1 MQVPGA
7 LFKPNLEKM
16 KKIYLKKNSLYFGKC
31 NFLALI
37 FKKSSY
43 ISGNGNPKK
52 FLTFKKIR
60 LSSSNIKKFVIYSTK
75 KTFLIFRETETL
87 KTSYIWGSNFPSSK
101 SKNNPLLKSF
111 LHFWK
116 IKLFNSKLKDFLYFR
131 KNFKSLKIKN
141 F

>member
-16 KKIYLKKNSLYFGKC
+16 KKIYLKKKSLYFGKC

-37 FKKSSY
+37 FNKSSY

-52 FLTFKKIR
+52 FLTFKKMQ

-87 KTSYIWGSNFPSSK
+87 KTSYI
-101 SKNNPLLKSF
+101 
-111 LHFWK
+111 
-116 IKLFNSKLKDFLYFR
+116 
-131 KNFKSLKIKN
+131 
-141 F
+141 